1 MGMEP
6 EPLAVRRLGVRLT
19 ADATLTITRL
29 FWPGPERARKIIDRV
44 ARLDDQQ
51 VAHLLAITRADFAPL
66 HVGLEDIFL
75 AHYERVRERME
86 MSEHVE
92 AERKLLI
99 GAYFTLEYA
108 FASAALFNPSMTPAI
123 DQEGLTPGS
132 LRFIM
137 SLRTVGEGHVS
148 SIVFRRGVI
157 DAAGDIT
164 MEPPGPFHEP
174 ARRAEYHQFSKA
186 RFRVKLAGMGV
197 REEVMKTVLARLGD
211 QFTAADLLEA
221 INGPQAVV
229 DGLLRDDRQG
239 PGFEWLAACDYDI
252 ETAPGS
258 SITEAVLFPM
268 SEAEAQGM
276 EDMRI
281 VRFTD
286 DDGSVRYYGTYTAF
300 DGRQTLPQIVEMAG
314 LNVAHV
320 RTLHGRCAK
329 NKGLALFPRKVQG
342 RYLMSGRIDGEN
354 LFILKSDN
362 ILVWD
367 EAVRAQE
374 PEFPWEFV
382 QIGNCGSPIET
393 GSGWLLLTHGVG
405 PMRRYC
411 IGAMLMDLDD
421 PTKVIGRLEEPLLIP
436 AADERQGYVPNVVYS
451 CGGLVH
457 NGILVIPYG
466 ISDAATGFA
475 TVSLEGLLAQLR

>member
-1 MGMEP
+1 MES
-6 EPLAVRRLGVRLT
+6 EPLAVKRLGVRLT

-29 FWPGPERARKIIDRV
+29 FWAGSERARKIIDRV

-51 VAHLLAITRADFAPL
+51 VSHVLATTRKDFAHLQ
-66 HVGLEDIFL
+66 VGLEDIFL
-75 AHYERVRERME
+75 AHYERVRERVE
-86 MSEHVE
+86 MPERVT

-123 DQEGLTPGS
+123 DQEGLDPGS
-132 LRFIM
+132 LRFLM

-157 DAAGDIT
+157 DAAGEIT

-174 ARRAEYHQFSKA
+174 LRRAEYHQFSKA

-197 REEVMKTVLARLGD
+197 REKIMKAVLARLGD

-229 DGLLRDDRQG
+229 NGLLRDAPQG
-239 PGFEWLAACDYDI
+239 PGFEWLAGCDYDV
-252 ETAPGS
+252 ETTPDGN
-258 SITEAVLFPM
+258 ITEVVLFPM
-268 SEAEAQGM
+268 SEAESQGM

-286 DDGSVRYYGTYTAF
+286 DDGSVRYYATYTAF
-300 DGRQTLPQIVEMAG
+300 DGRQILPQLVEMPG
-314 LNVAHV
+314 LNVAHI

-329 NKGLALFPRKVQG
+329 NKGLALFPRKVRG
-342 RYLMSGRIDGEN
+342 HYMMSGRIDGEN
-354 LFILKSDN
+354 LFILTSDN

-367 EAVRAQE
+367 EAVKVQE

-382 QIGNCGSPIET
+382 QVGNCGSPIET
-393 GSGWLLLTHGVG
+393 EAGWLLLTHGVG

-411 IGAMLMDLDD
+411 IGAMLMDLDE
-421 PTKVIGRLEEPLLIP
+421 PTKVISRLEQPLLMP
-436 AADERQGYVPNVVYS
+436 TADERKGYVPNVVYS

-475 TVSLEGLLAQLR
+475 AVGLDDLLARLR